1 VARSPRHPREEG
13 TDGVAAAFRNR
24 SKLARSP
31 APSSTQVDELIAD
44 TEEVKETP
52 KRTRDPASPENSQR
66 TTPAKRSKASHEATC
81 LEDPLEL
88 GKLLQEISTKM
99 MDKTAR
105 HITVAERETFGRMK
119 ALHTNILEV
128 NREAG
133 KDDSIRENG
142 QDAAI
147 VCSKCSR
154 SLQSAD
160 KEQQATPVW
169 RGHAAA
175 QTEPWRRLEDPQLNW
190 PHHPRAQRSRKVT
203 KLPGAP
209 KRTCQK
215 GHKKEK
221 RRTLAPVRP

>member
-1 VARSPRHPREEG
+1 
-13 TDGVAAAFRNR
+13 
-24 SKLARSP
+24 
-31 APSSTQVDELIAD
+31 
-44 TEEVKETP
+44 
-52 KRTRDPASPENSQR
+52 
-66 TTPAKRSKASHEATC
+66 
-81 LEDPLEL
+81 LEL

-133 KDDSIRENG
+133 KDDSNRENG

-175 QTEPWRRLEDPQLNW
+175 QTEPWRRLEDTQLNW
-190 PHHPRAQRSRKVT
+190 PHHPRAQCSRKVT

-209 KRTCQK
+209 KRTCQE
-215 GHKKEK
+215 GHKKEQREAESQSAVIRLPYSLGK
-221 RRTLAPVRP
+221 ADLHRGEVRIGWTICILFRVTRVTGSPAF